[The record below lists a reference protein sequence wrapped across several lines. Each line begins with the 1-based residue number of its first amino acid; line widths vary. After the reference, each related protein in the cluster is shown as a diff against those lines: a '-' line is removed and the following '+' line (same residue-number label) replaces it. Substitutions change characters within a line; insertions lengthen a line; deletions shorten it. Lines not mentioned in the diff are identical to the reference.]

1 MNPLGE
7 DLFDLSDLAGF
18 PVFMNDAGLLSFGD
32 GAVQVQPDVRKLE
45 DASQVLLYPGET
57 GPEILYWMYRGA
69 GLVKDQKAISDASLR
84 FDLTVLAPGTIG
96 SEYVK
101 TVGHYHPK
109 VPGQPWSYP
118 EVYQVL
124 HGKAH
129 FLLQRGGDVTGQLED
144 FAVADFD
151 AGDILVIPPFYG
163 HVTVNP
169 SDGYM
174 VMANWI
180 CKDFSSSYD
189 PIKLRK
195 GVAYYDV
202 EYKGQSMFM
211 PNESYESHPKP
222 RLLKPVDYPGL
233 GLTRGHSMYAA
244 WQSGANLGFLA
255 KPSLQEGLWQEMGLT
270 PGGF

>member
-1 MNPLGE
+1 VNILGE
-7 DLFDLSDLAGF
+7 GLLDLTKLAGF
-18 PVFMNDAGLLSFGD
+18 PVFMDDKGRLSFGE
-32 GAVQVQPDVRKLE
+32 GAVQVEPDVRKLK
-45 DASQVLLYPGET
+45 DASSVLLYPDED

-69 GLVKDQKAISDASLR
+69 GLAKDQRAIADSSLR
-84 FDLTVLAPGTIG
+84 FDLTVLSPGTIG

-101 TVGHYHPK
+101 TVGHYHPR

-129 FLLQRGGDVTGQLED
+129 FLLQRGGEVTGQVED
-144 FAVADFD
+144 FAVAEFE
-151 AGDILVIPPFYG
+151 AGDTLLIPPFYG

-169 SDGYM
+169 ADGYL

-180 CKDFSSSYD
+180 CRDFSSSYE
-189 PIKLRK
+189 PIRLRK

-202 EYKGQSMFM
+202 EYKGQSIFM

-222 RLLKPVDYPGL
+222 RLIKPTDYPKL
-233 GLTRGHSMYAA
+233 GLFRGQSMYTA
-244 WQSGANLGFLA
+244 WQNGADLGFLV
-255 KPSLQEGLWQEMGLT
+255 KPSLQEDLWREMGLT
-270 PGGF
+270 PGGY